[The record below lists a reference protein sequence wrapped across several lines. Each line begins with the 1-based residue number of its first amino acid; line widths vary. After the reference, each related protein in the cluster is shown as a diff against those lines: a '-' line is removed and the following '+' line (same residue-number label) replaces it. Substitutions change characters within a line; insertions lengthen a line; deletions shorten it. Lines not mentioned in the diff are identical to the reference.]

1 MHPMP
6 LDSSPG
12 KPVETILRAPLS
24 GKDFDKVT
32 ALLRDFQFA
41 LDEEI
46 AAVKERPSR
55 DTLEGGDY
63 TAQKDED
70 EYDYKFTSS
79 NNGLRFAEVIRA
91 RAGEQTF
98 TVSYVDAKEDEIT
111 LRFPEHLGPKIARI
125 DLEWEN
131 DFVLRKMQDQLR
143 LIQSAEREEQFQRI
157 RDLFYPTPPSRVEP
171 AKTEYARQLYEMGD
185 LEIHEDGLRNVSQQ
199 EAIRKALYNP
209 VSFVWGPPGT
219 GKTSTL
225 GYIVANYILRGD
237 RVLFVSNTNRAVDV
251 GMLAVMEALHA
262 LKSSAEIPNIT
273 RFGDIALSSEA
284 LDRIHHA
291 KQADARR
298 TRLRQRAQRY
308 QQQLTRYKQ
317 LQDELEAIELDG
329 GVPDEELSVQLD
341 TAISEIRRQGGLRRM
356 EELTDT
362 LQQQLQNADFY
373 ELISKK
379 AVGTTLAKVCTSD
392 LFFDMEFDAV
402 VVDESSMASLPFL
415 AVMASRSARHLVIA
429 GDPMQ
434 LPPIAIT
441 TDKKAGALLEQDI
454 FAFASRAEQVSE
466 LFDWH
471 DFNPL
476 QTSFFDTQY
485 RLQKD
490 LADIISEVFYEGRL
504 RTGKLSD
511 GSASASVNSP
521 ETAPDGLPMHPPG
534 KKLTETVEGTASGGK
549 PVTSRKSR
557 KKAPKSDQ
565 TAAARSFRVV
575 DTSFFEPVLTRKNND
590 YGFSPINEMHQKVLV
605 DTAYQLVTRD
615 LVPMEQIGVIVPF
628 RSTVWDLRRALNKRG
643 LTEIE
648 TGTIHTFQGR
658 EKRVILFDTVMS
670 GMTERNQLRHFS
682 VRPFDETKNGLRVPR
697 LLNVAFSRAREQ
709 LIIFADMRHINRV
722 YNDKFL
728 GRLLNRLLENP

>member
-1 MHPMP
+1 MHRMP
-6 LDSSPG
+6 LESAPD
-12 KPVETILRAPLS
+12 KPAETPLRAPLS
-24 GKDFDKVT
+24 GKDFDKVV

-46 AAVKERPSR
+46 DAVKQRPSR

-70 EYDYKFTSS
+70 EYDYRFTSS

-91 RAGEQTF
+91 RAGDQTF
-98 TVSYVDAKEDEIT
+98 TVSYVDAKDDEIT
-111 LRFPEHLGPKIARI
+111 LRFPEHMGPKITSI

-171 AKTEYARQLYEMGD
+171 AKTEYARQLYEMGGLD
-185 LEIHEDGLRNVSQQ
+185 IHEDGLRNDAQQ

-225 GYIVANYILRGD
+225 GYIIANYMLRGD

-262 LKSSAEIPNIT
+262 LKASAEIPNIT

-341 TAISEIRRQGGLRRM
+341 TAISEIRRHGGIRRM
-356 EELTDT
+356 EELTEN
-362 LQQQLQNADFY
+362 LQQQLQNTDFY

-415 AVMASRSARHLVIA
+415 AVMASRSAKHLVIA

-504 RTGKLSD
+504 RTGNPPSE
-511 GSASASVNSP
+511 G
-521 ETAPDGLPMHPPG
+521 APDAEPE
-534 KKLTETVEGTASGGK
+534 KSV
-549 PVTSRKSR
+549 RKSR
-557 KKAPKSDQ
+557 KTKPKAPP
-565 TAAARSFRVV
+565 AARSFRVV

-628 RSTVWDLRRALNKRG
+628 RSAVWDLRRALNKRG

-670 GMTERNQLRHFS
+670 GMTERNQQRHFS
-682 VRPFDETKNGLRVPR
+682 VRPFDEAKNGLSVPR

-709 LIIFADMRHINRV
+709 LIILADMRHINRV
-722 YNDKFL
+722 YNGKFL